1 MPHTHVLHKCT
12 FRKCAKLSKNCYH
25 VPFQIVTI
33 NCHITNLCICRQ
45 DLFLQLYENGFLSKD
60 SVEQLHC
67 ENCDRYL
74 ADRFVEGTCPRCAY
88 EDARGDQCDGCGH
101 LVNATEL
108 ISPRCKICQK
118 MPLVTKSEQFFLEL
132 PRVSSY
138 LLTSNKI
145 LNDSAVIYQLSVIYK
160 LTVAV

>member
-1 MPHTHVLHKCT
+1 MCT
-12 FRKCAKLSKNCYH
+12 RLEYAIYIFFFDRIS
-25 VPFQIVTI
+25 
-33 NCHITNLCICRQ
+33 Q

-88 EDARGDQCDGCGH
+88 KDARGDQCDGCGH

-118 MPLVTKSEQFFLEL
+118 MPFVTKSEQFFLEL
-132 PRVSSY
+132 PKVSGH
-138 LLTSNKI
+138 LLMSCKI
-145 LNDSAVIYQLSVIYK
+145 LNDSTVIYQHCVKSARKCL
-160 LTVAV
+160 L

>member
-1 MPHTHVLHKCT
+1 MCTHL
-12 FRKCAKLSKNCYH
+12 FIYL
-25 VPFQIVTI
+25 FFF
-33 NCHITNLCICRQ
+33 CRISQ

-132 PRVSSY
+132 PKVSSY
-138 LLTSNKI
+138 LLMSNKI
-145 LNDSAVIYQLSVIYK
+145 FNGSAVIYQHSVIYK
-160 LTVAV
+160 LNVAVSCVK

>member
-1 MPHTHVLHKCT
+1 MTHVWTCLVFSLWFTELCK
-12 FRKCAKLSKNCYH
+12 RIQ
-25 VPFQIVTI
+25 VVI
-33 NCHITNLCICRQ
+33 CICYRISQ
-45 DLFLQLYENGFLSKD
+45 DLFLQLYENGFLSKE
-60 SVEQLHC
+60 SVEQLLC

-118 MPLVTKSEQFFLEL
+118 MPVVAKSDQFFLEL
-132 PRVSSY
+132 PKVSSLLFEVALY
-138 LLTSNKI
+138 LITVVINSI
-145 LNDSAVIYQLSVIYK
+145 LWPRQLIK
-160 LTVAV
+160 

>member
-1 MPHTHVLHKCT
+1 V
-12 FRKCAKLSKNCYH
+12 
-25 VPFQIVTI
+25 I
-33 NCHITNLCICRQ
+33 CICYRISQ
-45 DLFLQLYENGFLSKD
+45 DLFLQLYENGFLSKE
-60 SVEQLHC
+60 SVEQLLC

-118 MPLVTKSEQFFLEL
+118 MPVVAKSDQFFLEL
-132 PRVSSY
+132 PKVSSLLFEVALY
-138 LLTSNKI
+138 LITVVINSI
-145 LNDSAVIYQLSVIYK
+145 L
-160 LTVAV
+160 

>member
-1 MPHTHVLHKCT
+1 MCTHLEYV
-12 FRKCAKLSKNCYH
+12 
-25 VPFQIVTI
+25 I
-33 NCHITNLCICRQ
+33 CIYIYIFFCRISQ

-60 SVEQLHC
+60 FMEQLHC

-74 ADRFVEGTCPRCAY
+74 ADRFVEGICPRCGY

-132 PRVSSY
+132 PKVSSY

-145 LNDSAVIYQLSVIYK
+145 LNESAVIYQHCVIYK
-160 LTVAV
+160 LNIAVYNSIDTRACDRKFMFLEC